1 MSAFMEND
9 LIRSQNLIVKEE
21 YMNLLTLACTLSILT
36 VPYLYAQETTASGNL
51 MNQMSWNAL
60 KNLAEQANNN
70 ANIAKIAAI
79 DAQARA
85 LKIET
90 CGNSSMLYAPQSLKK
105 DPNGCIPIELPTS
118 LDMFTIR
125 LGADAGK
132 SIKIQYNLSK
142 GTYSILTKNYH
153 GKAYVIIP
161 KLDST
166 LLCGTTQRK
175 IELLTMGPWYGMT
188 LAKGHQIDPSLQVA
202 SHQLPSCSNG
212 LVGIAEVYDTSGPNE
227 NDEWSLS
234 GILMM
239 KAQ

>member
-1 MSAFMEND
+1 MNR
-9 LIRSQNLIVKEE
+9 LTLLCTLGVLIVPC
-21 YMNLLTLACTLSILT
+21 LH
-36 VPYLYAQETTASGNL
+36 AQETTASGHL
-51 MNQMSWNAL
+51 MNEMSWTAL
-60 KNLAEQANNN
+60 KALSDTANNN
-70 ANIAKIAAI
+70 ANIAKIAAT

-85 LKIET
+85 AKIEA
-90 CGNSSMLYAPQSLKK
+90 CGNKSMLYAPESPKK
-105 DPNGCIPIELPTS
+105 DANGCIPIEIPPS

-132 SIKIQYNLSK
+132 SIRIQYNLSH
-142 GTYSILTKNYH
+142 GTSSIVGKNYH
-153 GKAYVIIP
+153 GKAYVIVP
-161 KLDST
+161 KLDYNV
-166 LLCGTTQRK
+166 LCGSIKRK

-188 LAKGHQIDPSLQVA
+188 LASGHQIDPSLQVA

-212 LVGIAEVYDTSGPNE
+212 LVGIAEVYDTSGNNK